1 MENKSK
7 VLIYGFTNDEISQIK
22 ETFNESKIPSIL
34 ILSESM
40 AKMKIN
46 DIMEGKESLT
56 DDTKLPDEKLV
67 LFNNVSDKKIEKV
80 IPAVMKIS
88 NKKPIFAAVTPVSIN
103 WSLKYLIEHMIEERS
118 WYLKNNKK

>member
-1 MENKSK
+1 MENKSQ

-34 ILSESM
+34 TLSESM

-46 DIMEGKESLT
+46 DIMEGKENLT

-80 IPAVMKIS
+80 IPAVIKIS
-88 NKKPIFAAVTPVSIN
+88 NKKPIFAVVTPVSIN
-103 WSLKYLIEHMIEERS
+103 WSLKYLIEHMIDERS